1 MKRFIT
7 TIAVSLI
14 LVMGMVAP
22 ALAVNNTAANAQ
34 ELFLGQAFWQ
44 GIPAATGYWYKANL
58 TAGRSY
64 CVYTWSPWADPSVSA
79 LSLDMAV
86 YRNDGVTLASDVYST
101 DIEPRVEN
109 TGPGGNNGEQ
119 RRIIP
124 SVNDSYRIRVINN
137 AALAHS
143 VYVMVVETTLFAPW
157 FFVSPGAGYDG
168 YIEMRNNTINT
179 LTAVVT
185 AFDPAGG
192 VFGSATIDL
201 PANGNAV
208 ITATSLGVISSYG
221 SVQIAHNGGPGAICA
236 NITTLSSIT
245 GLSFDSPFTPRMVWS
260 TFGGY

>member
-22 ALAVNNTAANAQ
+22 ALAVPNIAANAL

-44 GIPAATGYWYKANL
+44 TIPPGNSWYKANL

-79 LSLDMAV
+79 LALDMAV
-86 YRNDGVTLASDVYST
+86 YQSDGVTAATDVYTS
-101 DIEPRVEN
+101 DIEPRVE
-109 TGPGGNNGEQ
+109 GPGGNNGEQ

-124 SVNDSYRIRVINN
+124 SVNDSYRITVINN
-137 AALAHS
+137 AAANHT

-157 FFVSPGAGYDG
+157 FFVSPAAGYDG
-168 YIEMRNNTINT
+168 YIEIRNNTINT
-179 LTAVVT
+179 LTTVVT

-245 GLSFDSPFTPRMVWS
+245 GLSFDSPFTPRMVWGTS
-260 TFGGY
+260 LGY

>member
-1 MKRFIT
+1 MKRFIS

-22 ALAVNNTAANAQ
+22 ALAVPNIAANAQ

-64 CVYTWSPWADPSVSA
+64 CVYAWEPYADPSVSA
-79 LSLDMAV
+79 PSVDMAV
-86 YRNDGVTLASDVYST
+86 YRSDGVTPASDVYST
-101 DIEPRVEN
+101 DIEPKVEN

-124 SVNDSYRIRVINN
+124 SVNDSYRIRVGNN
-137 AALAHS
+137 AAAVHT

-157 FFVSPGAGYDG
+157 FFVSPDSGYDG
-168 YIEMRNNTINT
+168 YIEMRNNTSNT

-192 VFGSATIDL
+192 VFGSISINL

>member
-14 LVMGMVAP
+14 VVMGTVAP
-22 ALAVNNTAANAQ
+22 ALAINNSAANAR
-34 ELFLGQAFWQ
+34 ELFLGQNHYQ
-44 GIPAATGYWYKANL
+44 NIPAGTSYWYKANL

-64 CVYTWSPWADPSVSA
+64 CIYTWGPQADPSVSA

-86 YRNDGVTLASDVYST
+86 FRQDGTTAAATVST
-101 DIEPRVEN
+101 ADIEPRVE
-109 TGPGGNNGEQ
+109 GPGGNNGEQ

-124 SVNDSYRIRVINN
+124 SDTDSFRIRVDNN
-137 AALAHS
+137 AAAAHN
-143 VYVMVVETTLFAPW
+143 VFVMVVETTLFAPW
-157 FFVSPGAGYDG
+157 FFVSPASGYDG
-168 YIEMRNNTINT
+168 YIEIRNNTTNT
-179 LTAVVT
+179 LTTVVT
-185 AFDPAGG
+185 AFDPFGG
-192 VFGSATIDL
+192 QFGSISVDI
-201 PANGNAV
+201 PGNGNTV

-260 TFGGY
+260 TSLGY